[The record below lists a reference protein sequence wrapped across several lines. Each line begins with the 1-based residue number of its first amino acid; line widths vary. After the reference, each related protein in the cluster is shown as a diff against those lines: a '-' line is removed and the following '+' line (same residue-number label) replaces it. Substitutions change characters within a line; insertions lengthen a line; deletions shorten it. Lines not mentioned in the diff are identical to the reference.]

1 MRFFQKSSFKAGRL
15 RDPSDVRCKLFV
27 PIRSSKL
34 DANQLSIDFPVY
46 RKTTFPK
53 QTFAMS

>member
-34 DANQLSIDFPVY
+34 VANQLSIDLPVY
-46 RKTTFPK
+46 RKTLSFPK
-53 QTFAMS
+53 LMF